1 MNQKVD
7 QMKEKKRN
15 MTIDDDDDRKDQRYN
30 NRCIE

>member
-15 MTIDDDDDRKDQRYN
+15 MTIDDDDDRKDQFPLFF
-30 NRCIE
+30 